1 MGLLDN
7 FKQKQAERDEK
18 YQQKKAEIRVKR
30 EERISKV
37 QARQSDIRADYQ
49 TQKSNL
55 NAENSER
62 MTAIKTDRDL
72 TLQKIHN
79 AKPQTNWSAIK
90 QDHNE
95 RMSKLKTERDERK
108 SKEQAAK
115 DLVLQTRGKEL
126 GYVKI
131 NYVGGYDNQK
141 RYSAKLCFYEKQ
153 IIYSY
158 LGQPVKDLIIDASD
172 VGSIE
177 VGGQQQTNS
186 RISVTRMATLG
197 VFSLAAPKR
206 STVKDTSVVIGLKDG
221 RQVFFH
227 TKDLSEFEVHSKLA
241 NAISHYHRLQA
252 AQQQPESNPQPIDSA
267 NQILKYAEL
276 KKRGV
281 ITEDEFQAKK
291 KQLLGL

>member
-18 YQQKKAEIRVKR
+18 YKQRKAEIAAKKD
-30 EERISKV
+30 ER
-37 QARQSDIRADYQ
+37 
-49 TQKSNL
+49 
-55 NAENSER
+55 
-62 MTAIKTDRDL
+62 
-72 TLQKIHN
+72 N
-79 AKPQTNWSAIK
+79 AKSQAKWAELKS
-90 QDHNE
+90 DHNE
-95 RMSKLKTERDERK
+95 RMAGIKAERDERK

-115 DLVLQTRGKEL
+115 DLILQTRGKEL

-131 NYVGGYDNQK
+131 NYVGGYDDQK
-141 RYSAKLCFYEKQ
+141 RYNAKLCFYEKQ
-153 IIYSY
+153 IIYSSF
-158 LGQPVKDLIIDASD
+158 GQPVKGLIIDASD

-206 STVKDTSVVIGLKDG
+206 NTTKDTSVVIGLKDG

-227 TKDLSEFEVHSKLA
+227 TKDLTEFEVHSKLA

-252 AQQQPESNPQPIDSA
+252 GQQQPVSNPQPTDSA

-281 ITEDEFQAKK
+281 ITEEEFQAKK

>member
-18 YQQKKAEIRVKR
+18 YRQRKAAIDAKRDERIANYKSQQAQISSDRAVRKSEIKAEYDEHKAEIKDSR
-30 EERISKV
+30 E
-37 QARQSDIRADYQ
+37 Q
-49 TQKSNL
+49 
-55 NAENSER
+55 
-62 MTAIKTDRDL
+62 
-72 TLQKIHN
+72 TLQNIQDN
-79 AKPQTNWSAIK
+79 KPQNGWSTIK
-90 QDHNE
+90 ADHNE
-95 RMSKLKTERDERK
+95 RMAKLKAERDEKK
-108 SKEQAAK
+108 SKEQAQK
-115 DLVLQTRGKEL
+115 DLILQTRGKEL

-131 NYVGGYDNQK
+131 SYIGGYDDQK

-158 LGQPVKDLIIDASD
+158 LGDPVKGLVIDASN

-177 VGGQQQTNS
+177 ITGQQQTNS
-186 RISVTRMATLG
+186 RLSVTRMAALG

-206 STVKDTSVVIGLKDG
+206 TTVKDTSVIIGLKDG

-227 TKDLSEFEVHSKLA
+227 TKDLTEFEVHTKLA

-252 AQQQPESNPQPIDSA
+252 GQQQPESKTLPTDSA
-267 NQILKYAEL
+267 SQILKYAEL
-276 KKRGV
+276 MKRGV
-281 ITEDEFQAKK
+281 ITEEEFQAKK